1 MTMTNNRF
9 HIRPAQPDDVPLIL
23 RFIRDLAEFE
33 GLSHVVAATEESL
46 RESLFGPNPS
56 AEVALGFLGDDP
68 VRIRGFAV
76 FFHTYSTFLGRRGM
90 YLEDIFVMPEH
101 RRKGLGTMLLRH
113 VAGIAVERG
122 CGRFEWAALDWNQ
135 NAARFYEGL
144 GAEVLNEWRTFRMD
158 GEALRNLVDKNTGEA

>member
-1 MTMTNNRF
+1 MTTTNNRF
-9 HIRPAQPDDVPLIL
+9 HIRPAKPDDVPLVL

-33 GLSHVVAATEESL
+33 GLSHAVAATENSL
-46 RESLFGPNPS
+46 RESLFGANPS

-68 VRIRGFAV
+68 VGFAV

-122 CGRFEWAALDWNQ
+122 CGRFEWSALDWNQ

-144 GAEVLNEWRTFRMD
+144 GAVVLNEWRTFRMD
-158 GEALRNLVDKNTGEA
+158 GEALRNLVDKNSGEA

>member
-9 HIRPAQPDDVPLIL
+9 HIRPAKPDDAPLIL

-33 GLSHVVAATEESL
+33 GLSHAVAATEDSL
-46 RESLFGPNPS
+46 RESLFGPNPN

-68 VRIRGFAV
+68 VGFAV

-144 GAEVLNEWRTFRMD
+144 GAVVLNEWRTFRMD

>member
-1 MTMTNNRF
+1 MMTNNRF
-9 HIRPAQPDDVPLIL
+9 HIRPAKPDDAPLIL

-33 GLSHVVAATEESL
+33 GLSHVVAATEDSL
-46 RESLFGPNPS
+46 RESLFGTNPN

-68 VRIRGFAV
+68 VGFAV

-122 CGRFEWAALDWNQ
+122 CGRFEWSALDWNQ

-144 GAEVLNEWRTFRMD
+144 GAVVLDEWRTFRMD
-158 GEALRNLVDKNTGEA
+158 GEALRNLVDKNSGEA

>member
-9 HIRPAQPDDVPLIL
+9 HIRPAKPDDVPLVL

-33 GLSHVVAATEESL
+33 GLSHAVAATEDSL
-46 RESLFGPNPS
+46 RESLFGTNPN

-68 VRIRGFAV
+68 VGFAV

-144 GAEVLNEWRTFRMD
+144 GAVVLNDWRTFRMD